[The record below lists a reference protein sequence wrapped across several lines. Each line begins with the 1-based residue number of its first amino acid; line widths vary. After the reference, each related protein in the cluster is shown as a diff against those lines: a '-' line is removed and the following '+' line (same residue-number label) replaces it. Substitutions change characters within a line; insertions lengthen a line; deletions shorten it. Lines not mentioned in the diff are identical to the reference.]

1 MSAVTYISHVSCG
14 DLEFCNRSQLLR
26 ELAQLNAVARRRRA
40 RSERLIT
47 TADAVELIGGG
58 EAPLRALVMP
68 SGFRAVAEPPSAE
81 QLDPF
86 HSASEELVN
95 KVLLVR
101 IE

>member
-1 MSAVTYISHVSCG
+1 MSVVTYISHVSCG

-58 EAPLRALVMP
+58 EAPLRA
-68 SGFRAVAEPPSAE
+68 GHAFRLPRRGRAAVGRAAGPLPLCERGAC
-81 QLDPF
+81 Q
-86 HSASEELVN
+86 
-95 KVLLVR
+95 
-101 IE
+101 

>member
-58 EAPLRALVMP
+58 EAPMEAPLRA
-68 SGFRAVAEPPSAE
+68 GHAFRLPRRGRAAVGRAAGPLPLCERGAC
-81 QLDPF
+81 Q
-86 HSASEELVN
+86 
-95 KVLLVR
+95 
-101 IE
+101 